1 MTFAI
6 FQEEDWILNHIYVK
20 LIEGVVSW
28 FCLHR
33 FWSSSLTSSN
43 LIFLIHHTKQTC
55 KMRKTMKNLYFSQ
68 VSQFFSFVS
77 TSHWAHYRRKPPDS
91 QRRRTVD
98 MPGPRE
104 QGWGMNIYNI
114 YIYNIYIQYIY
125 IYNIYIYN
133 IYILCILNATKI
145 ERLKEV
151 RGNQRHPK
159 TMYMLPNWWMDSL
172 WKWAYQ
178 RLIWYPI
185 VELYPNSQV
194 DHSNHHVIMI
204 INDPWKRRKG
214 PSHYWCTVCK
224 AALDSLKKELQRL
237 KEESTRQ
244 VGRFGALQELSAT
257 FLLTI
262 FIFAHQRCITS
273 FGQAETSLVYP
284 SFQWRLHGAQPC
296 GLFAEVAEKE
306 ETWWRASRGFWLCRC
321 MTCLGRNIWIPTWTC
336 PERIKILHY
345 IRAKDGSWWM
355 IYNIGPES
363 FQSVKIRS
371 LCKHNQPIHWGWAS
385 MVKPTFIGSALR
397 KSLSELRAQHK
408 ALSGMSCI

>member
-1 MTFAI
+1 MQNAKNHEKPILFAGFPVLFPL
-6 FQEEDWILNHIYVK
+6 FQPAIGPITGGSHQTLREGGRWTCLDQGSRDGGWIY
-20 LIEGVVSW
+20 
-28 FCLHR
+28 
-33 FWSSSLTSSN
+33 T
-43 LIFLIHHTKQTC
+43 
-55 KMRKTMKNLYFSQ
+55 
-68 VSQFFSFVS
+68 
-77 TSHWAHYRRKPPDS
+77 
-91 QRRRTVD
+91 
-98 MPGPRE
+98 
-104 QGWGMNIYNI
+104 I
-114 YIYNIYIQYIY
+114 YIYTIY
-125 IYNIYIYN
+125 IYTQY

-204 INDPWKRRKG
+204 IMIHEN
-214 PSHYWCTVCK
+214 
-224 AALDSLKKELQRL
+224 
-237 KEESTRQ
+237 EEKDHPII
-244 VGRFGALQELSAT
+244 GALFARPPWTAWRRNSNDWRRSLLGRWGDSVLCKN
-257 FLLTI
+257 FLPPSCWRFL
-262 FIFAHQRCITS
+262 FFAHQRCITS